1 MTNIISFDADDSVN
15 INGTSLQG
23 TIKATYLELCEV
35 FGKPTYTDAD
45 PYEKVNAEWSV
56 QARTLSSWSDDE
68 EDAEDSVFTIY
79 NWKMGYIPTEEY
91 DWHIGGNNYEAVN
104 IATKIFN
111 DRLEG

>member
-1 MTNIISFDADDSVN
+1 MTNILSFDADDSVN

-23 TIKATYLELCEV
+23 SIKATYLELCEV

-45 PYEKVNAEWSV
+45 PYEKVNAEWAV
-56 QARTLSSWSDDE
+56 QARTLSSWADDE

-91 DWHIGGNNYEAVN
+91 DWHIGGKSYEAVD
-104 IATKIFN
+104 IATTILKDN
-111 DRLEG
+111 LS

>member
-1 MTNIISFDADDSVN
+1 MTNILSFDADDSVN

-45 PYEKVNAEWSV
+45 PYEKVNAEWAV
-56 QARTLSSWSDDE
+56 QARTLSSWADDE

-91 DWHIGGNNYEAVN
+91 DWHIGGKSYEAVD
-104 IATKIFN
+104 IATTILKDN
-111 DRLEG
+111 LS